1 MNNTAIEKPK
11 AKALKHIVT
20 SAIVIIYAPN
30 LLVVERL
37 DNLAS
42 NQPL

>member
-1 MNNTAIEKPK
+1 MNNTATEKPK
-11 AKALKHIVT
+11 AKALRHIVRF
-20 SAIVIIYAPN
+20 SIVIIYAPN

-42 NQPL
+42 NQP

>member
-1 MNNTAIEKPK
+1 MNNTATEKPN

-30 LLVVERL
+30 LLVAKRL
-37 DNLAS
+37 NNLTLS
-42 NQPL
+42 QP

>member
-20 SAIVIIYAPN
+20 SAALIISSPN
-30 LLVVERL
+30 LLAATMLNSSTL
-37 DNLAS
+37 D
-42 NQPL
+42 QP

>member
-30 LLVVERL
+30 LLVVKRL
-37 DNLAS
+37 DSSALS
-42 NQPL
+42 QP

>member
-20 SAIVIIYAPN
+20 SAIVIFYPPS
-30 LLVVERL
+30 LLVAKRL
-37 DNLAS
+37 NNLTL
-42 NQPL
+42 NQP